1 MENLTHSLIGLV
13 AGEAMAR
20 CTAPDPRGLPAPV
33 RRNALIAISI
43 VGSNLPD
50 VDLAW
55 SMQFVTGDRMGYLL
69 HHRGHTH
76 TLLGCLALAAL
87 LLMGTWLWHRHR
99 HRQWSASD
107 LRTLS
112 AMALLAVLLH
122 LGMDALNSYGVHP
135 FWPWDNRWRYGD
147 RLFIIEPL
155 YWLAAAP
162 LLLVLQ
168 RWPARLA
175 LGLALLAASVLLKVA
190 HTAMPWWSLPL
201 PALLLILLGW
211 RMPQRGA
218 VLTSVALCVLLT
230 AVFATAG
237 TVATR
242 KLDALAATSFPAWR
256 TLDHVLAPAPA
267 NPLCWDVLLLQ
278 QSGDEYVVRRAQL
291 SVLPQVSVDACSF
304 SRQGDADSLFT
315 RRVDAARSDAV
326 RWNGE
331 YVMSRALLVQLAGSS
346 CTVREL
352 MQFARVPF
360 AVTQAGN
367 WVLGDVRFDT
377 GRGGGMTEVT
387 FTPGSREMCRHDLPW
402 VPPRADVLGL
412 RSD

>member
-1 MENLTHSLIGLV
+1 MDNLTHSLIGLV
-13 AGEAMAR
+13 AGEAMSR
-20 CTAPDPRGLPAPV
+20 CTGPDPHGLPAPA

-43 VGSNLPD
+43 IGSNLPD
-50 VDLAW
+50 IDLAW
-55 SMQFVTGDRMGYLL
+55 SMRFVTGDRMGYLL
-69 HHRGHTH
+69 QHRGHTH

-87 LLMGTWLWHRHR
+87 LLMGTWLWHRLR

-107 LRTLS
+107 LGSLGV
-112 AMALLAVLLH
+112 MALLAVLLH

-135 FWPWDNRWRYGD
+135 FWPWDNRWKYGD
-147 RLFIIEPL
+147 RLFIVEPL
-155 YWLAAAP
+155 YWLATAP

-175 LGLALLAASVLLKVA
+175 LGLALLAGSALLKVA
-190 HTAMPWWSLPL
+190 HATMPWWSLPL
-201 PALLLILLGW
+201 PALLLVLLGW

-218 VLTSVALCVLLT
+218 VLLSAALCVMLT
-230 AVFATAG
+230 AAFATAG

-242 KLDALAATSFPAWR
+242 QLDALAAAAFPAWR
-256 TLDHVLAPAPA
+256 TLDRVLAPAPA

-278 QSGDEYVVRRAQL
+278 QSGDEYVVRRTRL

-304 SRQGDADSLFT
+304 LRQRDADSLFT
-315 RRVDAARSDAV
+315 LRVDAAGSRAV

-331 YVMSRALLVQLAGSS
+331 YVMSRAELAELAGSS

-360 AVTQAGN
+360 AARQGQG
-367 WVLGDVRFDT
+367 WVLGDLRFDN

-387 FTPGSREMCRHDLPW
+387 VTPGSRGLCRHDLPW
-402 VPPRADVLGL
+402 VPPRADLLEL